1 MKSNHPLSAVLI
13 TGAGGGLG
21 KALVNMATTLPGV
34 DVVVATDLH
43 EYLIPANAEK
53 ERIVSYRMD
62 IRSEA
67 SIRYVRQDLDARA
80 IQVKY
85 LINNAG
91 VSRFFPITE
100 STEARLDDLLEVNLR
115 GQILTVRNFLDHLIQ
130 KRGRVVQISSDSVRL
145 PTLFHPYPASK
156 IALEAFCVS
165 MRQELKLHDV
175 ELVLVRPGAIRTPFI
190 DQLNKIENPTPDSLY
205 QKPFE
210 TFAKIA
216 GQNVGKQLKPEKVA
230 RLVKKILMTPKPKLV
245 YSINK
250 NRKISLV
257 NLFPGRMRDGFIV
270 RSVARKER

>member
-1 MKSNHPLSAVLI
+1 MSAILI

-21 KALVNMATTLPGV
+21 KTLADMARTLPDLGA
-34 DVVVATDLH
+34 VVATDLH
-43 EYLIPANAEK
+43 EYLIPSDGK
-53 ERIVSYRMD
+53 KDKIVKYRMD

-67 SIRYVRQDLDARA
+67 SIKHVRQDLDARG

-91 VSRFFPITE
+91 ISRFFPVSE
-100 STEARLDDLLEVNLR
+100 STESLLDDLLEVNLR
-115 GQILTVRNFLDHLIQ
+115 GQILTISVFLDHLIQ
-130 KRGRVVQISSDSVRL
+130 QKGRVIQISSDSVRL

-156 IALEAFCVS
+156 MALEAFCIS

-175 ELVLVRPGAIRTPFI
+175 ELVLVRPGAIRTSFI
-190 DQLNKIENPTPDSLY
+190 DELNNLENPVPDSHY
-205 QKPFE
+205 QKSFE

-216 GQNVGKQLKPEKVA
+216 GENVGKQLNPEKVA
-230 RLVKKILMTPKPKLV
+230 RLVKKILRSPKPRQV

-257 NLFPGRMRDGFIV
+257 NLFPGRMRDGFVV
-270 RSVARKER
+270 RSVAEKG